1 MVPAVTSNARQ
12 PKFRTSQL
20 LIAFVVCAVIVAV
33 TASWQSG
40 GIVHDL
46 IRPDHDSAQKLE
58 RLRQYFLSYGK
69 FAPVVYV
76 VFVTVEVV
84 VAPIP
89 GLMLYAPG
97 GIIFGPF
104 AGGALSLLGNVV
116 GAGIACSVTRML
128 GGTWLSRCFEEE
140 RIERLQVRVQ
150 SQGMWLVF
158 LLRVNPLTS
167 SDMISYAAGF
177 TRISTWKVMAATAFG
192 MAPLCFAQAWLADG
206 LLTVIPELIYPL
218 LVACVLY
225 LVFVVVVLKKM
236 LAATA

>member
-1 MVPAVTSNARQ
+1 MTSNARQ

-20 LIAFVVCAVIVAV
+20 LIAFAMCTLIVAATV
-33 TASWQSG
+33 SWQSG

-46 IRPDHDSAQKLE
+46 IRADLDSAEKLE
-58 RLRQYFLSYGK
+58 RLRQYFLSYGR

-76 VFVTVEVV
+76 AFVTVEVV

-97 GIIFGPF
+97 GIIFGAF
-104 AGGALSLLGNVV
+104 AGGALSLVGNVV

-158 LLRVNPLTS
+158 LLRINPLTS

-177 TRISTWKVMAATAFG
+177 TRISVWKVMAATAFG

-206 LLTVIPELIYPL
+206 LLTAIPELIYPL
-218 LVACVLY
+218 LVACVVY
-225 LVFVVVVLKKM
+225 LVFVVFVLKKM